1 MPKKKPDPFLIDD
14 ENPEWTEEDFRL
26 AQPAREVLRPSF
38 FTEMKK
44 LGEQRRKQLAKQGRK
59 PPGRPPLASP
69 KVVFSLRLP
78 ADLVQALR
86 ASGPGYRARAE
97 KALRAA
103 VAKKRSTASNK
114 KRA

>member
-44 LGEQRRKQLAKQGRK
+44 LGEQRRKQLAKEGQK
-59 PPGRPPLASP
+59 SLGRPPRASP